1 MVWSPLRSED
11 GGGLVIESYD
21 QHPEPTSNKGS
32 KMVESRVISTELIKR
47 YKVDCGM
54 KGMSEE
60 SIRRYISSLNILIK
74 YLEKNKIDLLSV
86 DRDVLRRFLDYLRN
100 ERKISYNTLKNY
112 FSAISSLYEFL
123 EYEGYID
130 KNPVPPVRGRYV
142 RRLKDNF
149 EGQMRKLISVEDMAR
164 LINSTL
170 DLRDKAII
178 TLLAKTGIRRNE
190 LIKLDVD
197 DVDLVEQ
204 SIRLKPSPKRTNRM
218 VFFDDET
225 AIILHR
231 WVRARGTRNE
241 KDSNALF
248 INNLGGRLNRNGVY
262 LAVTRPAERI
272 GLHNP
277 DSDRM
282 EDHFSPHCCR
292 HWFTTHLRR
301 AGMSREFIQELRGD
315 VRKEAIDIYDHI
327 DKKELRESYLA
338 HIPQL
343 GI

>member
-1 MVWSPLRSED
+1 MEVDRMIEAEAASTSTKTSSDLISKFQED
-11 GGGLVIESYD
+11 SLTRGLTQE
-21 QHPEPTSNKGS
+21 TA
-32 KMVESRVISTELIKR
+32 
-47 YKVDCGM
+47 
-54 KGMSEE
+54 
-60 SIRRYISSLNILIK
+60 RRYLSSLGIFNH
-74 YLEKNKIDLLSV
+74 YLEEIGRDILDV
-86 DRDVLRRFLDYLRN
+86 DRDILRNFINYLRVDR
-100 ERKISYNTLKNY
+100 EVSPRTIETY
-112 FSAISSLYEFL
+112 FAAMASFFGFL
-123 EYEGYID
+123 EYERYID
-130 KNPVPPVRGRYV
+130 KNPVLEVRKRYL
-142 RRLKDNF
+142 RKYKDNDD
-149 EGQMRKLISVEDMAR
+149 GQVRKLISVEEMAR
-164 LINSTL
+164 LINSTMNI
-170 DLRDKAII
+170 RDRTII
-178 TLLAKTGIRRNE
+178 SLLAKTGIRRNE

-197 DVDLVEQ
+197 GIDWIEQ
-204 SIRLKPSPKRTNRM
+204 SLRLKPTAKRTNRT

-231 WVRARGTRNE
+231 WIRSSEETR
-241 KDSNALF
+241 KKFKTKALF
-248 INNLGGRLNRNGVY
+248 ISNKGGRLNRNGVY
-262 LAVTRPAERI
+262 IAVTRPADKI

-301 AGMSREFIQELRGD
+301 AGMPREFIQELRGD

>member
-1 MVWSPLRSED
+1 MEVDWMINAKSTSVAPSDLIAQFRED
-11 GGGLVIESYD
+11 CLTRGLTIE
-21 QHPEPTSNKGS
+21 T
-32 KMVESRVISTELIKR
+32 V
-47 YKVDCGM
+47 
-54 KGMSEE
+54 
-60 SIRRYISSLNILIK
+60 RRYLSSLKIFNK
-74 YLEKNKIDLLSV
+74 YLEENNLNLIET
-86 DRDVLRRFLDYLRN
+86 DRNTLRNFINYLRADR
-100 ERKISYNTLKNY
+100 EVSQRTIETY
-112 FSAISSLYEFL
+112 FAAMASFFGYL
-123 EYEGYID
+123 EYERYID
-130 KNPVPPVRGRYV
+130 KNPIYEVRKRY
-142 RRLKDNF
+142 LQQYKDTDD
-149 EGQMRKLISVEDMAR
+149 GQVRKLISIEEMAR
-164 LINSTL
+164 LINLTMGV
-170 DLRDKAII
+170 RDRAII

-197 DVDLVEQ
+197 DINWIEQ
-204 SIRLKPSPKRTNRM
+204 SIRLKPTPKRTNRT

-231 WVRARGTRNE
+231 WMRSSEETRN
-241 KDSNALF
+241 KFKTKALF
-248 INNLGGRLNRNGVY
+248 ISNKGGRLNRNGVY
-262 LAVTRPAERI
+262 LAVTGPAEKI

-277 DSDRM
+277 DSERM